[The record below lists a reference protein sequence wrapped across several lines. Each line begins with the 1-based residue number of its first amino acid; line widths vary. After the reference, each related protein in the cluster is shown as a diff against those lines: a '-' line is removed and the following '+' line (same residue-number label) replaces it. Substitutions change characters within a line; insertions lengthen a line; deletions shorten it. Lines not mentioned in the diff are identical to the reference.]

1 MKILVLAALVPYPP
15 HDGDK
20 LRLFHF
26 LDQFRRQGHQVDLFC
41 LTRVKKD
48 FRQAQALRP
57 WVRKLHLESLS
68 DFELAL
74 NLAGGTFVGQSWNV
88 AAFHSPKFREALAA
102 HATTREGAGTGA
114 VMAHRL
120 RMAPYADHFLRER
133 AKAHPGEARPAYFL
147 DLTDSLSGYS
157 RQASACPGFP
167 RLKKW
172 AAHWDAYALEAEE
185 RDGARKADQTWVV
198 AESEMGE
205 IVALGADPSRVRVI
219 PNGVERSKGPGRFS
233 RPDLAPPGAPLVVF
247 AGNLGYAPNED
258 AVRHFARN
266 LWPTIHQAVPEAVFA
281 AVGGWPRSGLR
292 ALDNGMDLRI
302 RGYVPILE
310 PYLRHATLSVAP
322 LRVAAGFQNKVALSL
337 AAGVP
342 VVATP
347 LALRGLPKGNWG
359 GVLARE
365 ADGSFSEAVIGL
377 LKRPA
382 RVQALARKTGTVWVR
397 RFGWDQVGRQIQVAL
412 RQAAAAQKVVRR

>member
-1 MKILVLAALVPYPP
+1 MKILVLAALVPFPP

-48 FRQAQALRP
+48 FGHAEDLRP

-68 DFELAL
+68 NFELAL

-102 HATTREGAGTGA
+102 HAKTREGAGTGA
-114 VMAHRL
+114 VLAHRL
-120 RMAPYADHFLRER
+120 RMTPYADHFLRER
-133 AKAHPGEARPAYFL
+133 AKAHPGAAGPATLL

-157 RQASACPGFP
+157 RQAAACPGFP

-172 AAHWDAYALEAEE
+172 AAQWDAYALEAEE
-185 RDGARKADQTWVV
+185 RQGALKADQTWVV
-198 AESEMGE
+198 AESEKAEM
-205 IVALGADPSRVRVI
+205 VALGADPAKVRVI
-219 PNGVERSKGPGRFS
+219 PNGVERSKGTAPIP

-258 AVRHFARN
+258 AVRHFVRN
-266 LWPTIHQAVPEAVFA
+266 LWPAIHQTVPRAVFA

-292 ALDNGMDLRI
+292 ALDNGVDLRI
-302 RGYVPILE
+302 RGYVPSLE
-310 PYLRHATLSVAP
+310 PYLRHATLTVAP
-322 LRVAAGFQNKVALSL
+322 LRVASGFQNKIALSL
-337 AAGVP
+337 AAGIP

-347 LALRGLPKGNWG
+347 LALRWLPKEAQG
-359 GVLARE
+359 GVTARE
-365 ADGSFSEAVIGL
+365 ADRSFAEAVIDL
-377 LKRPA
+377 LAQPA
-382 RVQALARKTGTVWVR
+382 RAQASARKAGAVLVR
-397 RFGWDQVGRQIQVAL
+397 RYGWDQVGRQIKHAL
-412 RQAAAAQKVVRR
+412 RQDSSAR